1 MARVLAISSEV
12 VRGHVG
18 NTAARVALQA
28 LGHEVWALPTIVL
41 SNHPG
46 HGHVSGTRLDP
57 AALTGMVEA
66 LDRNGWLGE
75 VDAVMT
81 GYLPSAEHV
90 EVARQAIEWVRAK
103 RTDARVLI
111 DPILGD
117 HPKGLYLD
125 QRAAEAIRD
134 RLLPLADVAT
144 PNAFELGWLTGVPV
158 VNGDE
163 ATLAAARLGVSMVLA
178 TSVPG
183 GLERLL
189 NLLWTKAPP
198 ARIGI
203 PVARRPKV
211 PNGTGDLLAA
221 LFLGHWLAGEE
232 VATALGR
239 AVAGVEA
246 AIAASPGAD
255 ELRLVASR
263 AAWVNTQPLPVKP
276 L

>member
-28 LGHEVWALPTIVL
+28 LGHDVWALPTIVL

-46 HGHVSGTRLDP
+46 HGHVSGTRLDS
-57 AALTGMVEA
+57 AALAGMVEA
-66 LDRNGWLGE
+66 LDVNGWLGE

-81 GYLPSAEHV
+81 GYLPSADHV
-90 EVARQAIEWVRAK
+90 EVAGQAIERVRAK
-103 RTDARVLI
+103 RVDARVLV

-144 PNAFELGWLTGVPV
+144 PNAFELGWLTGLPV
-158 VNGDE
+158 TSQAE
-163 ATLAAARLGVSMVLA
+163 AATAAARLEVPMILV
-178 TSVPG
+178 TSVPAG
-183 GLERLL
+183 PQQLL
-189 NLLWTKAPP
+189 NMLWTKAPSAP
-198 ARIGI
+198 LGI
-203 PVARRPKV
+203 PVARRSHV

-221 LFLGHWLAGEE
+221 LFLGHWLAG
-232 VATALGR
+232 AKTADALGR

-255 ELRLVASR
+255 ELRLIASR
-263 AAWVNTQPLPVKP
+263 AAWVWPEPLGG
-276 L
+276 LD

>member
-1 MARVLAISSEV
+1 MARILAISSEV

-46 HGHVSGTRLDP
+46 HGHTSGTRLDP
-57 AALTGMVEA
+57 AALLAMVEA
-66 LDRNGWLGE
+66 LGRNGWLGE
-75 VDAVMT
+75 VDAVLT

-90 EVARQAIEWVRAK
+90 EVARYAVEQVRAK
-103 RTDARVLI
+103 RADARVLV

-125 QRAAEAIRD
+125 AHAAQAIRN

-144 PNAFELGWLTGVPV
+144 PNAFELGWLSGLPISDGEQAAHAAAHLGVP
-158 VNGDE
+158 
-163 ATLAAARLGVSMVLA
+163 RVLA
-178 TSVPG
+178 TSVPVG
-183 GLERLL
+183 PDRLL
-189 NLLWTKAPP
+189 NMLVAPREP
-198 ARIGI
+198 AEAVA
-203 PVARRPKV
+203 VARRARV

-221 LFLGHWLAGEE
+221 LFLGHWLAGEA

-246 AIAASPGAD
+246 AIAASAGAD
-255 ELRLVASR
+255 ELRLIGSR
-263 AAWVNTQPLPVKP
+263 TAWAHPEPLPVAAP
-276 L
+276 